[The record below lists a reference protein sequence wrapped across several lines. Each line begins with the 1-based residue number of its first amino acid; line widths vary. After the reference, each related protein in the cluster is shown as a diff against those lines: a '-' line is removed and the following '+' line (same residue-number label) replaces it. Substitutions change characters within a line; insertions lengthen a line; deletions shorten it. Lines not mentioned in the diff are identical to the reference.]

1 MCRCGPKKNRCFSYF
16 PAVAFVKMHIV
27 VAFVKMHIV
36 VGKVD
41 LLTCAKADKLE
52 KAL

>member
-1 MCRCGPKKNRCFSYF
+1 MWAKEKQMLQLF
-16 PAVAFVKMHIV
+16 PA